1 MTSPTRAGTLLAAAL
16 TAVACAV
23 SAPGA
28 ALTPPPGAPAVPRDG
43 ASAPT
48 ASDHGRSAP
57 TADGTGRSV
66 PTVPD
71 HGRPAPAAGRT
82 GPAAVP
88 RLTDP
93 RPCPGQADVTCA
105 DLAVPLDRTGA
116 VPGTLTLR
124 TAVLGPA
131 DAPGGTLLLLTGG
144 PGQPGVPF
152 VRRIRDRLPKALA
165 RYRLVMIDQRGT
177 GEAALDCPALQ
188 KEVGSSDT
196 VAPSR
201 GAVTACADALGA
213 RRNFF
218 TTADTVA
225 DLEDLRRALGAGSWT
240 LDGVS
245 YGTFTAG
252 QYALTHPRRVRG
264 LVLDSV
270 VPLDGAGVLYEDALG
285 HSATVLRTAC
295 REQRCGFDPA
305 RDLAAVVRRDGNGA
319 GVFHLLVIA
328 SIVDP
333 KLDDPR
339 LGVLDA
345 LHASAT
351 GDRSRLDALVAEFS
365 APSGE
370 PPSEF
375 SSGLHAATLCADSRW
390 PWGDASAPAGGR
402 EEALERAVR
411 KIEPSRVWPFPRET
425 AGAQGIPRTCL
436 PWPASRPNRPAP
448 RSTLTMPVLLLAGD
462 RDLSTPVRWARDLA
476 AATPGAELVVLE
488 GAGHSTQSRSEAG
501 ARAAEEFLLRRLP
514 GGSSRGPAGALTGG
528 PGSHGPTGALTG
540 GRAG

>member
-1 MTSPTRAGTLLAAAL
+1 MTLLTRAGTTLAAAL

-28 ALTPPPGAPAVPRDG
+28 APAPGSAARTTASG
-43 ASAPT
+43 GHLSAP
-48 ASDHGRSAP
+48 
-57 TADGTGRSV
+57 
-66 PTVPD
+66 
-71 HGRPAPAAGRT
+71 PAPASAAPGPDRT
-82 GPAAVP
+82 AAAPGSAAPATDRTAAAP
-88 RLTDP
+88 APGLTDP
-93 RPCPGQADVTCA
+93 RPCPGQTDVTCA
-105 DLAVPLDRTGA
+105 DLTVPLDRTGA

-124 TAVLGPA
+124 TAVFGAA
-131 DAPGGTLLLLTGG
+131 DAPRGTLLFLTGG
-144 PGQPGVPF
+144 PGQPGVPY
-152 VRRIRDRLPKALA
+152 VRRIRDRLPKALDQ
-165 RYRLVMIDQRGT
+165 YRLVMIDQRGT

-188 KEVGSSDT
+188 REVGSSDT

-201 GAVTACADALGA
+201 AAVTACADALGV
-213 RRNFF
+213 RRDFF

-225 DLEDLRRALGAGSWT
+225 DLEDLRRALGVGSWT

-252 QYALTHPRRVRG
+252 QYALAHPQRVRR

-295 REQRCGFDPA
+295 REQGCGFDPA
-305 RDLAAVVRRDGNGA
+305 RDLAKVVRRDGNGV

-328 SIVDP
+328 SIIDP

-339 LGVLDA
+339 FGILAA

-351 GDRSRLDALVAEFS
+351 GDRSRLDALVAGFS
-365 APSGE
+365 APSEE
-370 PPSEF
+370 PASEF

-390 PWGDASAPAGGR
+390 PWGDASAPAEGR
-402 EEALERAVR
+402 ERALRRAVR
-411 KIEPSRVWPFPRET
+411 KIEPARVWPFPRET

-448 RSTLTMPVLLLAGD
+448 GATLTMPVLLLAGD

-476 AATPGAELVVLE
+476 AVTPRAELVVLE
-488 GAGHSTQSRSEAG
+488 GAGHSTQSRSEGG
-501 ARAAEEFLLRRLP
+501 ARAAEAFLLR
-514 GGSSRGPAGALTGG
+514 
-528 PGSHGPTGALTG
+528 
-540 GRAG
+540 